1 MKKRIL
7 TAMVFALL
15 LGVQMSAISLTVV
28 PLTGEEQSTAIDQI
42 GSWKFDGDSIMMI
55 YSKAD
60 GSVLY
65 TKKLSEVRKV
75 VFKEISTSSEAVKGN
90 SGAYVVY
97 PNPTQDELFVKGAD
111 DQTELRVIDLQG
123 RVVRS
128 AKGAS
133 VNVDN
138 LANGVYNLLVNG
150 EVFRFIKK

>member
-7 TAMVFALL
+7 TAAAFALFF
-15 LGVQMSAISLTVV
+15 GFQMSAISLTVV
-28 PLTGEEQSTAIDQI
+28 PLTGDEQSTAIDQI
-42 GSWKFDGDSIMMI
+42 GSWKFEGDSIMML
-55 YSKAD
+55 YSKSD
-60 GSVLY
+60 GSILY

-75 VFKEISTSSEAVKGN
+75 VFKETSTSTEDAKSNN
-90 SGAYVVY
+90 SAYVVY

-111 DQTELRVIDLQG
+111 EQTELRVIDLQG

-128 AKGAS
+128 VKGSS